1 MPLFL
6 QPAGVGGHPG
16 DPDPAQSNQQRGGCL
31 KPASRRRLPRGKVI
45 CFTQIDGPTSTEP
58 DLRTTERTSTWFRCR
73 IRAVRSEVTTRL
85 QSHLKTRV
93 VGTPWQRP
101 ARAWGHPAIGGCGPD
116 APGAPRGSREAVVAS
131 APGRAPAARWGTP
144 PHHHAPAPRHPSAR
158 PLLTGRKP
166 RGEGGMRRAVCAGPE
181 VDPGPAGCWGCT
193 RANRRPV
200 RTLRLLGVRTVQ
212 DLAVGV
218 VWGCPWPPPPTDP
231 LGGLRPSLQSWVA
244 S

>member
-166 RGEGGMRRAVCAGPE
+166 RESYRACAEGRLNSLVSAPGAPRALRA
-181 VDPGPAGCWGCT
+181 PGTMWKPRQASDLKITGGILGSALSCV
-193 RANRRPV
+193 RPGSYASWK
-200 RTLRLLGVRTVQ
+200 LLSG
-212 DLAVGV
+212 
-218 VWGCPWPPPPTDP
+218 
-231 LGGLRPSLQSWVA
+231 
-244 S
+244 

>member
-131 APGRAPAARWGTP
+131 APGRAPAARII
-144 PHHHAPAPRHPSAR
+144 PSMR
-158 PLLTGRKP
+158 GRS
-166 RGEGGMRRAVCAGPE
+166 PE
-181 VDPGPAGCWGCT
+181 FPGQCP
-193 RANRRPV
+193 
-200 RTLRLLGVRTVQ
+200 
-212 DLAVGV
+212 
-218 VWGCPWPPPPTDP
+218 GCPACPACPGDDVEATAS
-231 LGGLRPSLQSWVA
+231 LRPQNNWRYSGQRFILRETWFLRFVEIIIRVDG
-244 S
+244 